1 MKASMRGLNRST
13 LLLVCRHYAK
23 QNFKAGKP
31 RPLLFQSIALNPTSW
46 QHQTRSDGESKD
58 NSIARLRWRTS
69 KRIEHLLIDI
79 IPDLK
84 NDLRNEIAVVA
95 NILESNLFETAPTR
109 DVYDDTL
116 HLRQR
121 TLILLRYTA
130 RHIVAK
136 GYESSRVN
144 LMTVANPGSSVSAM
158 GA

>member
-1 MKASMRGLNRST
+1 MKASMQGFNRSA
-13 LLLVCRHYAK
+13 LLLVCRHYK
-23 QNFKAGKP
+23 KRNFKAAKP
-31 RPLLFQSIALNPTSW
+31 RPLLFQSIALYPTW

-69 KRIEHLLIDI
+69 KRIERLLIEI
-79 IPDLK
+79 IPDLM

-109 DVYDDTL
+109 EVYDDIL

-121 TLILLRYTA
+121 TVILLRYTA

-136 GYESSRVN
+136 VYAPSRVD